1 MNKHFF
7 FFLFAISLSQMA
19 CEKQEPEDTSSD
31 EEVTFINTLNDD
43 LGGTSGS
50 ITDYFY
56 NFDDEINAKYFRYD
70 PGLMASYDHYLGYYE
85 LSGKTPPEMEFK
97 TFNNH
102 LVSMTPSDE
111 SVFTE
116 RHYIDTLSVQD
127 SIVPDSVLMTSTS
140 FKNLEKLEWDLLADP
155 SLQRYK
161 LVNSDWIQA
170 DTMLYYSDTFDVSAY
185 WAVVDTPFIDEGLLF
200 VDSSEW
206 FDTNYVFLN
215 DDQIRFIS
223 NFEFEKQQL
232 SADSLVFRIN
242 TDCNDNG
249 TWDVGETA
257 LTDYNDDGVYE
268 ALYEYNDNNNNGE
281 YDEGDNLIEDY
292 DGNGVISI
300 AYEFEDTGNGI
311 WDPAEPYFDING
323 DQSFNISE
331 PYQDRNCNEIWDDA
345 EPRVTSASACEG
357 IGDYL
362 EDSDGGFCD
371 RGNKIYDLEEEF
383 TMKDSDGDG
392 TSEKYLYVIGDKP
405 NNLIVD
411 YTDPSEPEVLLE
423 VGLGDDITDRWGN
436 EYNNLIETIEFNDLK
451 QQYVDD
457 VDSLV
462 TLYTREKIG
471 HITESSLSAGDY
483 YITKSEWYRTSSNT
497 SERHYNYHIFHEPK
511 HLNQVVYPSYFL
523 PVGFY
528 FNQKEIQNG
537 FWQKPQLAS
546 EILYY
551 TYNGSLRDGEHVD
564 TAYYDTTNVAVYF
577 IEKSYD
583 VEAASVTV
591 PAAVKTFTAIGDGN
605 YQCAANDAIVADS
618 EECPPADTTF
628 ENCFKVTQVTTMTMM
643 GSGVEFG
650 QRTESWLAYKQGLV
664 KSEIHIRWTEHPYN
678 SVWTANGPPD
688 ENNEAWVGLN
698 RIELTSLDKT
708 EGGGV
713 FRKLTEPVE
722 TIKLQDIGDH
732 PDFDF
737 EPFRVSA
744 QKGIQTLDLRELEQ

>member
-43 LGGTSGS
+43 LAGTSGS

-457 VDSLV
+457 KDSLV

-471 HITESSLSAGDY
+471 HITGSSLSAGDY
-483 YITKSEWYRTSSNT
+483 YITKSEWYRTSGNT

-583 VEAASVTV
+583 VEAVSVTV
-591 PAAVKTFTAIGDGN
+591 PAAVKTFTATGDGN

-678 SVWTANGPPD
+678 SDWTANGPPD